1 MRTSPHL
8 VLEVD
13 KTRTSAEACSVL
25 LRFIVEECGL
35 PRAAVVVM
43 GPDRDLRGLRQIESD
58 GAAEWVVAYAD
69 TMGPALRRAFRVPAA
84 GVVRADAAS
93 EPWLKGFRSCLIF
106 PLVGFD
112 GIATGAV
119 IGDGDG
125 FEGNVA
131 EIAGLLAE
139 CGPAVSRVVE
149 LEDLGLKY
157 RHAKHAQKLL
167 ASMMHALPDPV
178 LLTDEYNRIVIS
190 NSRADNLFVSR
201 PEDTEGRRRAVG
213 LNNLFLTSHITESVV
228 GGGQSRNM
236 SELDLTDPAYGSD
249 LAFDVLT
256 FSIQHDPD
264 LQAARITVLR
274 DITDLKKA
282 LRELEERIAQAREQ
296 EHRALRQSDRL
307 QAIIENVGKPIL
319 VTDQRSNIVLLNPD
333 AEQLLEPP
341 PSASPPREWTN
352 AARDNHAQLT
362 GILSEFLLRRAAR
375 QSRSVELRDPRTGE
389 ALPVGVVSSI
399 INDARGEVSAVVSV
413 LQDLRP
419 VVVNERLARELRE
432 LNEKLEI
439 RVKDATA
446 ELEERNE
453 ELREQTRIVERASR
467 SKSEFLASVSHELR
481 TPINAI
487 LGYTALIQ
495 ERIYGELSDDQDRA
509 LMKVE
514 RASKHLLS
522 LISDILD
529 LSTIEAGRLPMTSDE
544 FSGAELAAGIAETIA
559 PLARDAGLEFH
570 QDVSGA
576 EEISF
581 RTDRTRLQ
589 QILFNLLTNAL
600 KYTDEGTVTF
610 RMALDDD
617 GFVRFE
623 VEDTGIGID
632 PEEIDAI
639 FESFTQALRTRDSH
653 RGGAGLGLAI
663 SRRLSEMMGGTL
675 GVESTVGRGSTFTL
689 LIPPEAP
696 TVHATRGGL
705 AERSL

>member
-1 MRTSPHL
+1 

-13 KTRTSAEACSVL
+13 RTRTGAEACSVL

-43 GPDRDLRGLRQIESD
+43 GSDRELHGLRQVEPE
-58 GAAEWVVAYAD
+58 GAVERVAADAD
-69 TMGPALRRAFRVPAA
+69 TVGPALRRALRAPVA
-84 GVVRADAAS
+84 GVVRADTAS
-93 EPWLKGFRSCLIF
+93 EPWLQGFRSCLIF
-106 PLVGFD
+106 PLAGFD
-112 GIATGAV
+112 GVATGAV
-119 IGDGDG
+119 IGDGEG

-131 EIAGLLAE
+131 EIAETLAE

-157 RHAKHAQKLL
+157 RHAKRGQKLL
-167 ASMMHALPDPV
+167 AFMVHSLPDPV

-213 LNNLFLTSHITESVV
+213 LNNLFFTSHLTEALV

-236 SELDLTDPAYGSD
+236 SELDLTDPVYGSD
-249 LAFDVLT
+249 LSFDVLT
-256 FSIQHDPD
+256 FPIQHDPD

-282 LRELEERIAQAREQ
+282 LRELEERITQARDQ
-296 EHRALRQSDRL
+296 EHRAVRQSARL

-333 AEQLLEPP
+333 AEQLLEAPR
-341 PSASPPREWTN
+341 SGRAPREWTN

-362 GILSEFLLRRAAR
+362 GILSEFLLHGAAR
-375 QSRSVELRDPRTGE
+375 QSRRVELSDPRTRE
-389 ALPVGVVSSI
+389 ARPVDVVSSI

-413 LQDLRP
+413 LRDLRP

-439 RVKDATA
+439 RVKDAVA
-446 ELEERNE
+446 ELEERNA

-529 LSTIEAGRLPMTSDE
+529 LSTIEAGRLPMALDE
-544 FSGAELAAGIAETIA
+544 FSGAELVAGIAETIA
-559 PLARDAGLEFH
+559 PMARDAGLEFH
-570 QDVSGA
+570 QDASGA
-576 EEISF
+576 EDIHF

-589 QILFNLLTNAL
+589 QILFNLLTNSV

-610 RMALDDD
+610 RMALGVD

-632 PEEIDAI
+632 PEEIDAV
-639 FESFTQALRTRDSH
+639 FESFTQALRTREAH

-663 SRRLSEMMGGTL
+663 SLRLSEMMGGTL
-675 GVESTVGRGSTFTL
+675 DVESTVGTGSIFTL
-689 LIPPEAP
+689 LIPAEVP
-696 TVHATRGGL
+696 TVRAPRGGIP
-705 AERSL
+705 EHSL